1 MTACSRFTTRVS
13 SWPSLRPIYLYLDYT
28 YTHHHHHHHNRHHHQ
43 HRRRRHKYIKL
54 ICCIRIQ
61 ITHWQHPRFHA
72 YFPAGN
78 SYPSILADML
88 SDAIGCVGFSWVS
101 LFRIFP
107 HLSSSLRRHVFSLA
121 PNYSNFSTAYR
132 SYV

>member
-1 MTACSRFTTRVS
+1 MTIILVLSSSFIVVLSSSR
-13 SWPSLRPIYLYLDYT
+13 PD
-28 YTHHHHHHHNRHHHQ
+28 HHHPG
-43 HRRRRHKYIKL
+43 L
-54 ICCIRIQ
+54 CCIRTQ

-101 LFRIFP
+101 LFAP
-107 HLSSSLRRHVFSLA
+107 FSLSA
-121 PNYSNFSTAYR
+121 LSVIVVLLNACLLYSLVYR
-132 SYV
+132 DECLVLRTGLHHTSMLQYFVLH